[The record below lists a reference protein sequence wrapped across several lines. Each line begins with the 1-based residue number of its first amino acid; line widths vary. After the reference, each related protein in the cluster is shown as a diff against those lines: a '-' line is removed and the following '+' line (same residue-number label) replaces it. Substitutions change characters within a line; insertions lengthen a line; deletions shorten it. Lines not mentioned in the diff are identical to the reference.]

1 MDRKQL
7 GQQRLGEPVTAAF
20 DALVNAVDQQPW
32 ADFRREP
39 VGYYF
44 SKMLGGWFLRL
55 ADGSL
60 SDAQLASV
68 TRSDVLA
75 ASLLLLRDMFRH
87 NAGLLRPATAN
98 GGWVDPLFTE
108 VATEVGLPVSRLAD
122 DGRPYELD
130 DMSAC
135 GWARP
140 LAAPFGFPAEKLFA
154 THSAILS
161 GAREEFGE

>member
-7 GQQRLGEPVTAAF
+7 GQQRLGEPVAAAF
-20 DALVNAVDQQPW
+20 DALVDAVDRQPW

-55 ADGSL
+55 ADGAL
-60 SDAQLASV
+60 SDRQLAGV
-68 TRSDVLA
+68 GRADVLA
-75 ASLLLLRDMFRH
+75 TSLLLLRDMFRH
-87 NAGLLRPATAN
+87 NARLLRPATADA
-98 GGWVDPLFTE
+98 GWVEPLFAE
-108 VATEVGLPVSRLAD
+108 AAAAVGLPASRLAD
-122 DGRPYELD
+122 DGQLYELD

-154 THSAILS
+154 AHSAIVT
-161 GAREEFGE
+161 GARDEFAT